1 MNPSFDRLRRQL
13 LLQGLA
19 LSCAGAAPALAA
31 AQAIQ
36 ASESDGRRVFKPRPL
51 VFPADHGSHNE
62 ARTEWWYLTGWL
74 RDEAQR
80 LYGFQ
85 VTFFRSRVDPA
96 QRLRSRL
103 AARQLL
109 FAHAALTDAAGRAHW
124 HDQALARWNGEPAE
138 WPTPQANVA
147 MPTQLGLQASAG
159 LQDTDVRLRG
169 WRLQRQAG
177 DGAYRTQVRAA
188 DFALTLDAAPTQE
201 LLLQGERGWSRKGPG
216 PEQSSHYYSQ
226 PQLRVSGQL
235 QRAGRSHSVRGQAW
249 LDHEWS
255 EALLHPEAVGWD
267 WIGMNL
273 DDGASLTAFQLRRA
287 DGSALWAGG
296 SWRPASGPAGQAA
309 ARSFQPGE
317 VSFEPG
323 RRWTSPSTGIRYPVE
338 WRLTTPVGRFA
349 VAALLDAQELDSR
362 RSTGAIYWE
371 GLSELKSADGGPR
384 LGLGYLELTGYGARL
399 AL

>member
-31 AQAIQ
+31 QAVL
-36 ASESDGRRVFKPRPL
+36 ASESDGRRMFKPRPL
-51 VFPADHGSHNE
+51 VFPADHGSHND

-85 VTFFRSRVDPA
+85 VTFFRSLVDPA

-109 FAHAALTDAAGRAHW
+109 FAHAALTDVAGRAHW
-124 HDQALARWNGEPAE
+124 HDQALARWNGEPTE
-138 WPTPQANVA
+138 WPTPQASVA
-147 MPTQLGLQASAG
+147 MPAQLGLQASAG

-188 DFALTLDAAPTQE
+188 DFALTLDAAPTQD

-255 EALLHPEAVGWD
+255 EALLHQ
-267 WIGMNL
+267 IG
-273 DDGASLTAFQLRRA
+273 RA
-287 DGSALWAGG
+287 H
-296 SWRPASGPAGQAA
+296 
-309 ARSFQPGE
+309 
-317 VSFEPG
+317 V
-323 RRWTSPSTGIRYPVE
+323 
-338 WRLTTPVGRFA
+338 
-349 VAALLDAQELDSR
+349 
-362 RSTGAIYWE
+362 
-371 GLSELKSADGGPR
+371 
-384 LGLGYLELTGYGARL
+384 
-399 AL
+399 